1 MKWVHAGDQIIAVQS
16 DRHELVGVARVIGF
30 VKDRGRRRIR
40 LHPSESIGVKIPPL
54 KKGSRAIAAIPALQ
68 GGPVATIYE
77 ISDTDAARLLE
88 AARYAKA
95 ARKIAT
101 EEVEFAAGFPEGA
114 TTEIRVNAYERNP
127 EARRAC
133 LRHWGSSCFACR
145 LELGRLYGRRGDGLI
160 HVHHIVPLATI
171 RKSYRVDPVRDLRP
185 LCPNCHAVAHRTEP
199 PMPVEALKKIFE
211 GRRLWVAG

>member
-1 MKWVHAGDQIIAVQS
+1 MQRDQLRRSRHGRLARIFREWRCDMGRRHPKGMKWVHAGDQIIAVQS

-88 AARYAKA
+88 AARYAK
-95 ARKIAT
+95 
-101 EEVEFAAGFPEGA
+101 
-114 TTEIRVNAYERNP
+114 
-127 EARRAC
+127 
-133 LRHWGSSCFACR
+133 
-145 LELGRLYGRRGDGLI
+145 
-160 HVHHIVPLATI
+160 
-171 RKSYRVDPVRDLRP
+171 
-185 LCPNCHAVAHRTEP
+185 
-199 PMPVEALKKIFE
+199 
-211 GRRLWVAG
+211 